1 MSESRKYFVLRDD
14 LYIAGRWHLS
24 APDVDVHGRE
34 IDPWQFKYGEVVK
47 LEAAPLLRMVRAGSA
62 LDFSLTGLTVP
73 LVNERV
79 VSVFEQL
86 GLEQEVQFI
95 PTRVEGFAEPY
106 FLLNALRI
114 IRCIDDARCDEVLYW
129 LPADNRP
136 DKLGQYRDVVG
147 LKVDPAKVGTASIFR
162 PWGWTVTLIVS
173 ERIKLAM
180 ERAGI
185 VGAKF
190 MEA

>member
-1 MSESRKYFVLRDD
+1 MSDSKKYFELYDD
-14 LYIAGRWHLS
+14 VYIAGRWHLS
-24 APDVDVHGRE
+24 TPDVDVHGRE

-47 LEAAPLLRMVRAGSA
+47 LEAAPLLWMVRPGRE

-86 GLEQEVQFI
+86 GLAQEVQFI
-95 PTRVEGFAEPY
+95 PTRVEGFSEPY

-129 LPADNRP
+129 LPEDNRP
-136 DKLGQYRDVVG
+136 DKLGQYQNVVG
-147 LKVDPAKVGTASIFR
+147 LKVDPAKVGSASIFR